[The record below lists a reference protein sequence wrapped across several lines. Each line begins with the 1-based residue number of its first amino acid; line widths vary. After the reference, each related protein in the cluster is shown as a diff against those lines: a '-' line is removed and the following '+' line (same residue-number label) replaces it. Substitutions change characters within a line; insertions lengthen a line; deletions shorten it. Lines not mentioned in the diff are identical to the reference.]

1 MEEACNQIHFESF
14 RADSVLDICRLSESL
29 PGEQRNAVADN
40 ALSIAQAHI
49 SENAWMRA
57 IYLGDTPIGLIMRNV
72 GSDLEDGIDCF
83 EKEAQKNFTKN
94 WEKKSWYRLRHSRL
108 EPEFFT

>member
-40 ALSIAQAHI
+40 ALSIA
-49 SENAWMRA
+49 
-57 IYLGDTPIGLIMRNV
+57 
-72 GSDLEDGIDCF
+72 
-83 EKEAQKNFTKN
+83 
-94 WEKKSWYRLRHSRL
+94 
-108 EPEFFT
+108 